1 VAWPNNGVLYVDNDT
16 GTCQGEFAIQ
26 ANYDEESA
34 CGNVYVSGTYSKSL
48 TIASRG
54 DIIVRPTLNARL
66 DNSSADGDLEAVD
79 GSDATL
85 GLIADGYVR
94 VGHRVN
100 RGFGGS
106 CSGNA
111 SSATEP
117 FVNDV
122 TIEAAILS
130 VKHSFVVDN
139 WDCGKAGTLTIN
151 GAITQKYR
159 GIVGT
164 FSNGNVVSG
173 FTKNYWYDD
182 RLKYRSPPYFL
193 APVDSAWDV
202 VRMHEQVP
210 AR

>member
-1 VAWPNNGVLYVDNDT
+1 
-16 GTCQGEFAIQ
+16 
-26 ANYDEESA
+26 
-34 CGNVYVSGTYSKSL
+34 VYVSGTYSKSL
-48 TIASRG
+48 TIASSG
-54 DIIVRPTLNARL
+54 DIIVRPTLNAIL
-66 DNSSADGDLEAVD
+66 ANSSTDGNITAVS
-79 GSDATL
+79 GSDATM
-85 GLIADGYVR
+85 GLIADGFVR
-94 VGHRVN
+94 VGHRVS
-100 RGFGGS
+100 RQSDGD
-106 CSGNA
+106 CIGNA
-111 SSATEP
+111 SSSAEP
-117 FVNDV
+117 TVNNV

-139 WDCGKAGTLTIN
+139 WSCGKLGILKIK

-164 FSNGNVVSG
+164 FKNGSVDTG

-202 VRMHEQVP
+202 VRSHEQVP